1 MRDSSDM
8 LEFVKINETIAAKE
22 FQPQYQF
29 KEGSLGTKISKSSD
43 TCSQIAHIANSQCVR
58 GAV

>member
-8 LEFVKINETIAAKE
+8 PKFVKINETIAVND
-22 FQPQYQF
+22 FQPQYRF
-29 KEGSLGTKISKSSD
+29 KEGSLGTKISKFFDSY
-43 TCSQIAHIANSQCVR
+43 SQAAHILNPQCAG